1 MPLPIINSIASW
13 ILKKR
18 IHQIE
23 LFLKSRKVENYPE
36 KVEQILKDF
45 SLEKIQHDD
54 ARS

>member
-23 LFLKSRKVENYPE
+23 LF
-36 KVEQILKDF
+36 I
-45 SLEKIQHDD
+45 KISYGS
-54 ARS
+54 ARRIAYLVY